1 MQRQYFQ
8 PLTSDLLLLL
18 DNILFTDVNVYSA
31 SGGSVSE
38 HFQDILVLLR
48 LKISALQIAVKLFFS
63 KKDFRELIYL
73 FGMKIKTCRIF
84 CKAQTCTIICP

>member
-18 DNILFTDVNVYSA
+18 DDILFTDVNVYSG
-31 SGGSVSE
+31 SGSSVSE

-48 LKISALQIAVKLFFS
+48 QIAVKLFFS
-63 KKDFRELIYL
+63 KKDFQELFFL

-84 CKAQTCTIICP
+84 CKAHACTIICP